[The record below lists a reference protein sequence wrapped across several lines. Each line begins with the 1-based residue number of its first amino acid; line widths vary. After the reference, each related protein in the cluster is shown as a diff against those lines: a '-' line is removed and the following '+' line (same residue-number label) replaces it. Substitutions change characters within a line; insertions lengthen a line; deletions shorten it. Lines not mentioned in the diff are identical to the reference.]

1 MLKCKLEKSSTS
13 CNIDDN
19 KSQLITNDRASKIT
33 LTNKNDEDNCTTAA
47 SSTSLLAQRT
57 QSQVVQRFVVIP
69 KPRVLNICTLNPN
82 TKEFEVPT
90 GSIYTPQATELSTQ
104 AGRMDFNKLKH
115 ERPQFLYEQYPLKPA
130 LLYDSPLSFVRDPL
144 SRLDQIAYM
153 PQSSWHSIT
162 SVLPTCQC
170 ALEHTPYNL
179 PEYPSNVQN
188 LRLISGEEECR
199 YNEIAKAAWKTRE
212 AFASTEDTSAESVC
226 STCRRKGFLVPHSSQ
241 YYIEPNNELGVEQ
254 STMRETDDAAT
265 LSEAYK
271 TAPQSIADSL
281 VCDNENHLERKESC
295 LFYNPCYRYEAENIV
310 EPPLEPVFSSDNSR
324 LAISLD
330 SHEPDYYKSVPVFEV
345 LPTNNFEDYSHQP
358 ALRHIDS
365 LLLYA
370 RFKQKRRKT
379 RATFEIGEEKPLR
392 FITFFDDAQFVKKS
406 SDEDIIFGGARGLNY
421 KLQCWEESRIAWLSE
436 LERRHEVYRRRQKRA
451 ELRKLKK
458 QAAQSCSGQCSLWCH
473 RLRSWLAKWKG

>member
-19 KSQLITNDRASKIT
+19 KYQLITNDRTSTIT
-33 LTNKNDEDNCTTAA
+33 LTNKNDADNCTTAA

-57 QSQVVQRFVVIP
+57 HSQELQRFVVIP
-69 KPRVLNICTLNPN
+69 KPRVLNICALNPN
-82 TKEFEVPT
+82 RKEFEVPT
-90 GSIYTPQATELSTQ
+90 GSLYTPQATELSIQ
-104 AGRMDFNKLKH
+104 AARVDFNKSKH

-144 SRLDQIAYM
+144 SRLDQIAYL
-153 PQSSWHSIT
+153 PQSSLHSIT

-170 ALEHTPYNL
+170 ALELTPYNL
-179 PEYPSNVQN
+179 PEYPSNAQN
-188 LRLISGEEECR
+188 SRLISGEEECR

-212 AFASTEDTSAESVC
+212 AFASTEDTSTESVC
-226 STCRRKGFLVPHSSQ
+226 STCHRKGFLVPHSSQ
-241 YYIEPNNELGVEQ
+241 YYTDPNNELVVEP

-265 LSEAYK
+265 LSEVYK
-271 TAPQSIADSL
+271 TARQSIA
-281 VCDNENHLERKESC
+281 DNENHLERKESC
-295 LFYNPCYRYEAENIV
+295 LFHNPCYRYETKNIV
-310 EPPLEPVFSSDNSR
+310 EPPLEPVISSDNSR
-324 LAISLD
+324 LAMSLD
-330 SHEPDYYKSVPVFEV
+330 SYELDYYKSVPVFEV

-370 RFKQKRRKT
+370 RFKQKRRKA
-379 RATFEIGEEKPLR
+379 RDTFELGEGKPLR
-392 FITFFDDAQFVKKS
+392 FIAFFDDAQLVKKS
-406 SDEDIIFGGARGLNY
+406 SDEDIIFGGAHGLNY

-451 ELRKLKK
+451 ELRKLK
-458 QAAQSCSGQCSLWCH
+458 QQSAQSCSGQCSLWCQ
-473 RLRSWLAKWKG
+473 RLRSWLAKWRG